1 MLKKNNK
8 SCFRIEFDASFI
20 EEAVFL
26 TAKYKNEET
35 DNSVIQ
41 KFHNDREKIYQ
52 SLTDENRN
60 VSFQRLYNEYFQ
72 KLGIKD
78 IFERIISD
86 FPLLSQPN
94 ISFFVKKVWSKREE
108 DTELYVDGDLKTVFI
123 ALTVNRILQS
133 YSIQALLRHELLRIS
148 DMLDSRFQYKPHIN
162 LEGKNDL
169 ENNLIKNRF
178 RILWDM
184 YIDVRLRERGYS
196 TMKTAEDQ
204 KRAFEKAFFF
214 LKANKRE
221 NITSKLEGCEGLK
234 HIDLLNWAQD
244 ARSIKTLGEGGVR
257 CPLCDFT
264 CFDPTNHW
272 SSEMNVVANEV
283 KKDHPQWTPKLGIC
297 PQCFDMY
304 YSKLKAGVQIK

>member
-1 MLKKNNK
+1 MLIKNNK
-8 SCFRIEFDASFI
+8 SCLRIEFDASFI

-26 TAKYKNEET
+26 AAKYKNEET
-35 DNSVIQ
+35 DNSIIQ
-41 KFHNDREKIYQ
+41 NFHNDREKIYQ
-52 SLTDENRN
+52 SLTDEDRN
-60 VSFQRLYNEYFQ
+60 VSFQQLYDEYFQ

-86 FPLLSQPN
+86 FPLLNQPN
-94 ISFFVKKVWSKREE
+94 ISFFIKKVWSKKEE
-108 DTELYVDGDLKTVFI
+108 DAELYVNGDLKTVYI
-123 ALTVNRILQS
+123 ALTVNRILQP
-133 YSIQALLRHELLRIS
+133 YFIQALLRHELLRIS
-148 DMLDSRFQYKPHIN
+148 DMLDPRFQYKPHVN
-162 LEGKNDL
+162 LAGKNEL
-169 ENNLIKNRF
+169 ENNLIKDRF

-184 YIDVRLRERGYS
+184 YIDIRLRERGYS
-196 TMKTAEDQ
+196 TMKTAENQ

-221 NITSKLEGCEGLK
+221 KITSKLEGCESLK

-264 CFDPTNHW
+264 CFDPINHW

-283 KKDHPQWTPKLGIC
+283 KKDHPQWTPELGIC

-304 YSKLKAGVQIK
+304 DFKLKAGV